1 MKIVITT
8 LLCFIFNISFSQTGD
23 IITGYGEI
31 LLGES
36 KKTLLSKIGN
46 SFSPKRIN
54 DTNYIFYKNVEISL
68 DDFDVIE
75 DITINMD
82 FDINL
87 GKIII
92 NKWSKVEDI
101 IKIFGEKW
109 SYYGKKPVY
118 FDYENGIS
126 FETTYIIEDT
136 ISKVLSTNQN
146 FLNSKIIS
154 IVISESDE
162 NSEEIFKNYEY
173 IEGVYIPKN
182 LDETYTEL
190 NKLLKRKHKNNL
202 FKNEES
208 EFLTSQ
214 HFRLGKYIRNEWGL
228 WRLSRLYLWFKDK
241 GVTHP
246 DDISAIILKYY
257 FRKNKNIEFN
267 LSNEINYYQEYWKS
281 KWYCTC
287 NSGRN
292 WKVQR

>member
-1 MKIVITT
+1 MKIVITI
-8 LLCFIFNISFSQTGD
+8 LLCFIFNISFSQTSE

-36 KKTLLSKIGN
+36 KKTLLSRIGN
-46 SFSPKRIN
+46 NFSQKRIN
-54 DTNYIFYKNVEISL
+54 GTKYIFYKNIEISL

-75 DITINMD
+75 EITIKMD
-82 FDINL
+82 SNINL
-87 GKIII
+87 GKKII
-92 NKWSKVEDI
+92 NKESKVEDI
-101 IKIFGEKW
+101 IKIFGEEW
-109 SYYGKKPVY
+109 VYYGKKPVHL
-118 FDYENGIS
+118 DYENGIS
-126 FETTYIIEDT
+126 FETSYILEDT
-136 ISKVLSTNQN
+136 ISKDLSTNQN

-162 NSEEIFKNYEY
+162 NSEEIFKKYEY

-190 NKLLKRKHKNNL
+190 SKLLKRKNKNKL
-202 FKNEES
+202 LKSDES

-214 HFRLGKYIRNEWGL
+214 HFGLGKYIRNEWGL
-228 WRLSRLYLWFKDK
+228 WKLSRLYLWFKDK

-267 LSNEINYYQEYWKS
+267 LSKEINYYQEYWKN
-281 KWYCTC
+281 K
-287 NSGRN
+287 
-292 WKVQR
+292 